1 MTTEKQ
7 AGMPDVIWIG
17 DIEGS
22 HCRCWN
28 GPTYGGFRGE
38 GHISEPYIRRAIVTP
53 EAAKA
58 ARLKIS
64 DIDPYA
70 WKYIEQVSRVFTQS
84 EYETIRALLIAHG
97 GE

>member
-53 EAAKA
+53 EAAKDA
-58 ARLKIS
+58 ADDLQMSEDHWCNGENFVLKA
-64 DIDPYA
+64 DIC
-70 WKYIEQVSRVFTQS
+70 KTL
-84 EYETIRALLIAHG
+84 RALLIAHG
-97 GE
+97 GGG

>member
-53 EAAKA
+53 EAAKEMPEG
-58 ARLKIS
+58 S
-64 DIDPYA
+64 DIDELGRWA
-70 WKYIEQVSRVFTQS
+70 FKYR
-84 EYETIRALLIAHG
+84 ETIHALLIAHG
-97 GE
+97 GGE